1 MPSMAA
7 NSVQVLWGEMH
18 EYGVEPNHRTHIV
31 MDKDP
36 ALIDMVLTRLSPFSL
51 VKACGLT
58 FFVSVSTSCVYASTR
73 CRAAMKCSSHSCKVT
88 HYRNETRKYFWLLT
102 FEMIP
107 LPMHTRPSSSSLCAC
122 ARSYSHRGGSAGRV
136 ASRRAVPGHERP
148 GGGGSRGSGGEYR
161 SFPWRMSE

>member
-58 FFVSVSTSCVYASTR
+58 FFCVGVNVMCVCLDALQSR
-73 CRAAMKCSSHSCKVT
+73 HEVLESLMQGHS
-88 HYRNETRKYFWLLT
+88 
-102 FEMIP
+102 
-107 LPMHTRPSSSSLCAC
+107 LPK
-122 ARSYSHRGGSAGRV
+122 
-136 ASRRAVPGHERP
+136 
-148 GGGGSRGSGGEYR
+148 
-161 SFPWRMSE
+161 